1 MERTI
6 PDSTKDILVTHGP
19 PLGILDNV
27 GRGQHAGCPALLK
40 RVPRLTIVW
49 TCIYLIYSYLY
60 TCLHIYVD
68 V

>member
-1 MERTI
+1 MERSI

-40 RVPRLTIVW
+40 RVPRLTGEFPESV
-49 TCIYLIYSYLY
+49 L
-60 TCLHIYVD
+60 
-68 V
+68 